1 MLILMGGGNDVDV
14 DVHHSTTFLVII
26 KSTSCSV
33 VDRHTA
39 LQSIQTEM
47 EAELKELR
55 HTFES
60 GKTRSPEWRKSQ
72 LKALLNLVHANQQD
86 MFDALNHDLGKHHV
100 ESYRDEVGLL
110 IKSIKY
116 ILNNLDQW
124 MKTKKVFVVYQIS
137 LPPVAF
143 PSTAELVP
151 EPLGL
156 VLVISSWNLPMGLS
170 LEPLIGA
177 IAAGNVVVLKP
188 SELAPASSSF
198 LAKTL
203 PMFLDNKAI
212 KVVEGSQQVGRLVM
226 AAAAKHLTPVTLEL
240 GGKCPAVLDT
250 LTSSRD
256 IAVNRILGSKFGSC
270 CGQVCLAIDYLLVEE
285 KFAPEL
291 IDLLKTGIKKMFG
304 ERPLETKTLARIVNQ
319 KHFSRLKGFLS
330 DPMVEA
336 SVVYGGS
343 LDEKTLYIE
352 PTLLVNPPL
361 DSCIM
366 TEEIFG
372 PVLPIITLN
381 KIEDSVKFISSR
393 PKPLALNVFTHNET
407 LKRRIISETSSGSIT
422 FNDAVIQYLCDTVP
436 FGGVGQSGFGRYH
449 GKFSFDTFSHE
460 KPVVRRGY
468 LVEYWF
474 RYPPWNNDKFELLK
488 RALAMDY
495 LGFLLILL
503 GLRKN

>member
-1 MLILMGGGNDVDV
+1 M
-14 DVHHSTTFLVII
+14 
-26 KSTSCSV
+26 
-33 VDRHTA
+33 
-39 LQSIQTEM
+39 EM

-72 LKALLNLVHANQQD
+72 LKALLNLVHAYQQD
-86 MFDALNHDLGKHHV
+86 MFDALNQDLGKHHV

-110 IKSIKY
+110 IKSINY

-124 MKTKKVFVVYQIS
+124 MKSKKIS

-143 PSTAELVP
+143 PSSAELVP

-170 LEPLIGA
+170 LEPLMGA

-226 AAAAKHLTPVTLEL
+226 TAAAKHLTPVTLEL
-240 GGKCPAVLDT
+240 GGKCPA
-250 LTSSRD
+250 
-256 IAVNRILGSKFGSC
+256 IAVNRIIASKFGSC

-304 ERPLETKTLARIVNQ
+304 ERPLKTKSLARIVNQ

-330 DPMVEA
+330 DPIVEA

-422 FNDAVIQYLCDTVP
+422 FNDAIVQYLCDTVP

-460 KPVVRRGY
+460 KPVLRRSY

-474 RYPPWNNDKFELLK
+474 RYPPWNDDKFALLK

-495 LGFLLILL
+495 LGFILILL

>member
-1 MLILMGGGNDVDV
+1 
-14 DVHHSTTFLVII
+14 
-26 KSTSCSV
+26 
-33 VDRHTA
+33 
-39 LQSIQTEM
+39 M

-55 HTFES
+55 QTFES
-60 GKTRSPEWRKSQ
+60 GKTRSAEWRKSQ
-72 LKALLNLVHANQQD
+72 LKALLDLIHAHQQD
-86 MFDALNHDLGKHHV
+86 MFDALNADLGKHHV
-100 ESYRDEVGLL
+100 ESYRDEVGVL
-110 IKSIKY
+110 IKSLKY
-116 ILNNLDQW
+116 MLENLDQW
-124 MKTKKVFVVYQIS
+124 TKGKKIR

-143 PSTAELVP
+143 PGSAELVP

-177 IAAGNVVVLKP
+177 VAAGNVVVLKP

-203 PMFLDNKAI
+203 PMFLDSKAI
-212 KVVEGSQQVGRLVM
+212 KVVEGAADTAKELLEKKWDKIFFTGSQQVGRLVM
-226 AAAAKHLTPVTLEL
+226 TAAAKHLTPVTLEL
-240 GGKCPAVLDT
+240 GGKCPAVVDT

-256 IAVNRILGSKFGSC
+256 LKIAVKRILGSKFGSC

-291 IDLLKTGIKKMFG
+291 IELLKTGIKKMFG
-304 ERPLETKTLARIVNQ
+304 EKPLETKSLARIVNE
-319 KHFSRLKGFLS
+319 KHFSRLKSFLS
-330 DPMVEA
+330 DPKVEA

-366 TEEIFG
+366 TEEVFG
-372 PVLPIITLN
+372 PLLPIITLN
-381 KIEDSVKFISSR
+381 KIEDCVKFISSR
-393 PKPLALNVFTHNET
+393 PKPLALNVFTHNEA
-407 LKRRIISETSSGSIT
+407 LKQRMISETSSGCIT
-422 FNDAVIQYLCDTVP
+422 FNDAIIQYLCDTIP

-460 KPVVRRGY
+460 KPVVRRTFI
-468 LVEYWF
+468 VEYWF
-474 RYPPWNNDKFELLK
+474 RYPPWNDDKFALLK
-488 RALAMDY
+488 RALAFDL
-495 LGFLLILL
+495 LGFILVML
-503 GLRKN
+503 GLRKE